1 MSDYDLTAIASDPEL
16 YISSASA
23 FDQSGKALFIV
34 TNGSQ
39 NIGQP
44 IIAGN
49 ISSMRIDSTHTID
62 LDSNPLFFRNNSY
75 LELVGYFTQPSESI
89 CIFGD
94 ADGYNGIFIDPAG
107 IELRFVDSNLSVVQT
122 RVSLFDWPLKAHITV
137 NFDSKYATLD
147 VNDVRSQIEYSATDP
162 TTVPDVSFKSI
173 VGYSYLIDGIGVY
186 SNRFINKSN
195 MINAKD
201 FDYFNF
207 TSGKYG
213 SIGTV
218 FNGYRQADERIIPSS
233 DFMLHP
239 DGYYVA
245 GYIFIPQSEE
255 LFESVVFQCSDPTVQ
270 ITYKIDNDAEQT
282 FDDLRMILPSTSLFS
297 VTFKVPESEMSKV
310 FSLTIK
316 AYFDLDITTASP
328 AKLVADG
335 AVYSGSTDI
344 KIVDCPEG
352 VYFQGGYYTGEWY
365 IDPPKSIEL
374 VFMGHR
380 TDISTFL
387 FSSSDGEVS
396 FGPSGAV
403 TGYTAYLNGV
413 LTTDLD
419 DVVLDQWNHLILTKA
434 SVVDT
439 TFFLNNDQ
447 SETKASDL
455 SYLYLNAYPVELSAP
470 DIAQLYSIISSSHK
484 LRITDSPS
492 PIVEGDAEFDSPFLL
507 YSFAWSIIGG
517 NVG

>member
-1 MSDYDLTAIASDPEL
+1 MSNYDLTAIASDPEL

-23 FDQSGKALFIV
+23 SDQSGKGLFIV

-49 ISSMRIDSTHTID
+49 ASSLRIDSTHTID
-62 LDSNPLFFRNNSY
+62 LDANPLFFRNNSY
-75 LELVGYFTQPSESI
+75 LELVGYFTKPSDSI

-94 ADGYNGIFIDPAG
+94 LDGYNGIFIDPAG
-107 IELRFVDSNLSVVQT
+107 VELRFVDSNLTLIQT
-122 RVSLFDWPLKAHITV
+122 RINLLDWPLKAHITV
-137 NFDSKYATLD
+137 NFDSQYATLY
-147 VNDVRSQIEYSATDP
+147 VNDVRSQVEYVATDP
-162 TTVPDVSFKSI
+162 TTITAVSFKSI
-173 VGYSYLIDGIGVY
+173 AGYSYLVDGIGVY
-186 SNRFINKSN
+186 SNKFINKSD

-207 TSGKYG
+207 TSGKYT

-218 FNGYRQADERIIPSS
+218 FNGYRQADERVIPSS

-239 DGYYVA
+239 DGYYVS

-255 LFESVVFQCSDPTVQ
+255 LFEAVLFECSDPTVQ
-270 ITYKIDNDAEQT
+270 VTYKIDNEAEET
-282 FDDLRMILPSTSLFS
+282 FDDLWMVFPSVNLFS
-297 VTFKVPESEMSKV
+297 VTFKVLPEEMSKV

-328 AKLVADG
+328 AKLIANG
-335 AVYSGSTDI
+335 AIYSGSTDI

-352 VYFQGGYYTGEWY
+352 VYFRGGYYTGEWY
-365 IDPPKSIEL
+365 VDPPKSVEI
-374 VFMGHR
+374 VFMGH
-380 TDISTFL
+380 TDAHSTFV
-387 FSSSDGEVS
+387 FSSSDGEAS

-403 TGYTAYLNGV
+403 TGYTAYLNGALV
-413 LTTDLD
+413 TDLD
-419 DVVLDQWNHLILTKA
+419 DVVLNQWNHLILTKS
-434 SVVDT
+434 SVSDT
-439 TFFLNNDQ
+439 TFFMNQDQ
-447 SETKASDL
+447 LEMKSSDI

-470 DIAQLYSIISSSHK
+470 EAAQLYRIISSSHK
-484 LRITDSPS
+484 LSVIDSPS
-492 PIVEGDAEFDSPFLL
+492 PITEGEAEYDSPFLL